1 MTNKDNNSRTNPSS
15 PIWWLVSALASVF
28 IGSKLIIGMETAPA
42 EFVVPTT
49 IAATTWSFTGG
60 DVTIDPGA

>member
-1 MTNKDNNSRTNPSS
+1 MGDMSGYTLT
-15 PIWWLVSALASVF
+15 F
-28 IGSKLIIGMETAPA
+28 TGMETAPA
-42 EFVVPTT
+42 EFVVPNT